1 MNLIKKL
8 KELGFNVYLLEDE
21 VYDMFLMKTVFVY
34 FIVIEDLD
42 SDRRI
47 KKQISEETYI
57 KLTKE

>member
-1 MNLIKKL
+1 MELIKQL

-21 VYDMFLMKTVFVY
+21 VYDMFIMKTVFVY